1 MGCTC
6 AGNVQAQTG
15 RRQAA
20 SALAPLYLSALL
32 PGEME
37 GKEGSGRAMGSTPR
51 LAVSSGS
58 LLSLA
63 SGWLFAGLLCWGPYG
78 GGCRA
83 AANWQL
89 AVCSIGGAPV
99 LPFCHCW
106 QWAAAAAAGAS
117 SPGRSQPKP
126 GCTHLGD
133 GAEPVRAN
141 PLCWAWF
148 ANGCGIVSKW
158 CIVRQNDLLLRAVP

>member
-32 PGEME
+32 PGETE

-63 SGWLFAGLLCWGPYG
+63 SGWLFAGLLQGLQGYSVG
-78 GGCRA
+78 VLTVVA
-83 AANWQL
+83 AELLPTGSWPCAVSEGLQSCSSATAGSGQQQQALPPQDEVSTSL
-89 AVCSIGGAPV
+89 AA
-99 LPFCHCW
+99 LTW
-106 QWAAAAAAGAS
+106 EMEQ
-117 SPGRSQPKP
+117 
-126 GCTHLGD
+126 
-133 GAEPVRAN
+133 N
-141 PLCWAWF
+141 P
-148 ANGCGIVSKW
+148 
-158 CIVRQNDLLLRAVP
+158 